1 MKLQDLDAHRPT
13 KQIAKTLKTYFGDN
27 LNFDR
32 LSEDRAM
39 SMLQRVQGLLK
50 EYKTSVSRHYSEQ
63 NPDYLKLIMLEQ
75 ALSETVSRKQHTQ
88 SVITESEVQ
97 QAQVVMA
104 AQDLVD
110 RLQDMMEE
118 VSEMQFKNVP
128 SVTDAVKNEIGTEQA
143 SQFQGQ
149 ASAALANLL
158 TAVQAAK
165 TEMENAQGV
174 LTGQAP
180 VVPGADAVPA
190 AEPAP
195 APGEEIDLSLDANL
209 SADEEEPEAGD
220 VDLGRERR

>member
-1 MKLQDLDAHRPT
+1 MKLQDLDAQRPT

-27 LNFDR
+27 LNFDC

-39 SMLQRVQGLLK
+39 SMLQRVQSLLK

-75 ALSETVSRKQHTQ
+75 ALSETVFRKQHTQ

-158 TAVQAAK
+158 AAVQAAK

-180 VVPGADAVPA
+180 MVPGADAMPS

-195 APGEEIDLSLDANL
+195 APGEEMDLSLDANL

-220 VDLGRERR
+220 SDLGRERR